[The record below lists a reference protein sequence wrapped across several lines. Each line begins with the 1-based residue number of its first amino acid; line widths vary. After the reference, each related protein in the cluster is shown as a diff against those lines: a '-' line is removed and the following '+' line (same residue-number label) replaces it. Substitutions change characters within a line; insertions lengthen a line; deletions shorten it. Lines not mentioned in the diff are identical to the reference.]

1 MGGED
6 YKEVEEIWGVI
17 EVLTILNR
25 VMVSWLYTMSKYP
38 VTHFKYMQIYCL

>member
-25 VMVSWLYTMSKYP
+25 VMVSRLYTYVKISSY
-38 VTHFKYMQIYCL
+38 TL